1 MFVHEICLW
10 APQKVNAINQTF
22 YCSASKSAH
31 KKTCGRLLKILLPQ
45 HLIQLLSWC
54 SANFTA
60 VIAPVTIT
68 NINKR
73 YRTIS
78 KPNKKKKNYVMP
90 SSQMCMNK
98 NLQNKQP
105 TVITN
110 LTSWLSSVSLALIL
124 CPLNWNSYTNHTDL
138 LTLSTTLRI
147 YPS

>member
-1 MFVHEICLW
+1 MFVHEICIW

-73 YRTIS
+73 YRTIN
-78 KPNKKKKNYVMP
+78 KPNKKKELCNALFTNVYEQK
-90 SSQMCMNK
+90 
-98 NLQNKQP
+98 NKQP

-110 LTSWLSSVSLALIL
+110 LTSWLSSDSLALIL
-124 CPLNWNSYTNHTDL
+124 CPFNWNSYTNHTDL